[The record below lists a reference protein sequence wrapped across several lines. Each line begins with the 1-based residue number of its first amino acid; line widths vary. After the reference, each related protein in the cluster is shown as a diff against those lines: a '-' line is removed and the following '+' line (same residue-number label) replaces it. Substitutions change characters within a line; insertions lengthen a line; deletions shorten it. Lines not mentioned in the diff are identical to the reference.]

1 MLLYPYSL
9 HLSYVYKSKRYVH
22 GEIMYITGFFE
33 IFSQIRHF
41 LNVTRYVYGHVMYIT
56 QGFFPGYKCI
66 NHHLHVCCDGRDV
79 I

>member
-56 QGFFPGYKCI
+56 QGFFLDISALIITYMCAVMAGM
-66 NHHLHVCCDGRDV
+66 
-79 I
+79 